1 MVSNTLIFLDFLC
14 REQPPPRGCV
24 LKQLVL
30 LYYKTTNKAAASA
43 RLCVETN
50 RMEIRAATD

>member
-24 LKQLVL
+24 LKLYDL
-30 LYYKTTNKAAASA
+30 L
-43 RLCVETN
+43 
-50 RMEIRAATD
+50 